1 MNIPI
6 ATTYKGSNKN
16 QSIYQ
21 SIQNKEANSI
31 SVDKGIKLSILEI
44 ENKFNIAILFKI
56 PTQNEIL
63 NNLMNIE
70 SIYSSLSAEVLSN
83 LNENISY
90 PISDI
95 LFEENNM
102 VFSGSLYEIQESKKD
117 IYSIK
122 YTKDIDKAVLF
133 FTERAILSLD
143 KADMHLNNQLQEM
156 AERSQSNTDMHKR
169 VSEYQQQLSYQLLEL
184 KNGDLKD
191 KIKKVL
197 LNNYNEIEN
206 ILLKTSFPDLETTF
220 KQYSL
225 LINEKAIY
233 ENKKLFLL
241 KPISTRYEIIYV
253 KGQVRLLVVNN
264 EYEDKKIIEYNEYN
278 IIFYYEEIIENSFVS
293 YSNNLNN
300 NSLLFKSKEDATKYK
315 NDFLKIQIESF

>member
-1 MNIPI
+1 MNIPTI
-6 ATTYKGSNKN
+6 IQYKGTEKH
-16 QSIYQ
+16 QSVYQ
-21 SIQNKEANSI
+21 SIQNKETNSI
-31 SVDKGIKLSILEI
+31 NINKGTKLSIIEI

-70 SIYSSLSAEVLSN
+70 SMYSSLSAEALSN
-83 LNENISY
+83 LNQNISY

-102 VFSGSLYEIQESKKD
+102 VFSGSLYEIEESKKD

-122 YTKDIDKAVLF
+122 YTKDIDDAVLF
-133 FTERAILSLD
+133 FTERTILALG
-143 KADMHLNNQLQEM
+143 KADIHLNNHLKKM
-156 AERSQSNTDMHKR
+156 AESGHSNTDTHKR
-169 VSEYQQQLSYQLLEL
+169 VSEYKQQLNYQLLEL
-184 KNGDLKD
+184 KNGNLKD
-191 KIKKVL
+191 KIKKIL

-206 ILLKTSFPDLETTF
+206 ILLETSFPDVETIF

-264 EYEDKKIIEYNEYN
+264 EYEDKEIIEYNKHN
-278 IIFYYEEIIENSFVS
+278 IIFYYEEIIDNSFVS

-315 NDFLKIQIESF
+315 NDFLKKQIENF